1 MNTIWTLRL
10 SCMLQIASMG
20 VLFAFESVRMKDMG
34 VGETMIGVIL
44 GSGSGFF
51 IVSSLFWA
59 RLADRNR
66 WHKKVVI
73 CGAFAFAGLLHYF
86 AICETPTEFFLYS
99 LGRATFMPM
108 IAGMM
113 PTIAVNAFG
122 PKNRGSKFGVYRAFG
137 SLGFILGTMVSPFIF
152 NDIGVVARVASVT
165 MLLSVALVRGLP
177 DPSARVDAIAPLR
190 VSELNPI
197 IKRFLIAFFFIALA
211 EPSVHGFFTAY
222 ARDLGSS
229 TRFIGML
236 LGVMGLVA
244 LVSLPLM
251 GKAIDRA
258 SPQLILSISFLA
270 QPLRVFMTS
279 CIGDPNFLWIPLLLH
294 GICWGGIEVSA
305 IVYLSSLVKEDQ
317 RSTVLSYYTATRML
331 GMLIGAGISGY
342 LAETMGYV
350 FMFRV
355 LSGAALFGAG
365 IYVAGNLFLS
375 ESRTGK

>member
-1 MNTIWTLRL
+1 MNTTWTLRL

-34 VGETMIGVIL
+34 VGEAMIGLIL

-51 IVSSLFWA
+51 IVSSLFWG

-66 WHKKVVI
+66 WHKKIVASGTI
-73 CGAFAFAGLLHYF
+73 AFVGLLHYF
-86 AICETPTEFFLYS
+86 AICETSGEFFFYS
-99 LGRATFMPM
+99 LGRAAFMPM

-122 PKNRGSKFGVYRAFG
+122 RKNRGSKFGIYRAFG
-137 SLGFILGTMVSPFIF
+137 SLGFILGAMVSPLIF
-152 NDIGVVARVASVT
+152 NDIAVVARVASIT
-165 MLLSVALVRGLP
+165 LLLSLILIRGLP
-177 DPSARVDAIAPLR
+177 DPLR
-190 VSELNPI
+190 IGELNPI

-222 ARDLGSS
+222 ARDLGAS
-229 TRFIGML
+229 TRLIGML

-251 GKAIDRA
+251 GKAVDRA
-258 SPQLILSISFLA
+258 SPNLILSISFLA
-270 QPLRVFMTS
+270 QPLRVFTTS
-279 CIGDPNFLWIPLLLH
+279 CIGDPHYLWIPLLLH

-305 IVYLSSLVKEDQ
+305 IVYLSSLVNEDQ
-317 RSTVLSYYTATRML
+317 RATVLSYYTAMRMF
-331 GMLIGAGISGY
+331 GMLVGAGISGY

-355 LSGAALFGAG
+355 LSGAALVGAV
-365 IYVAGNLFLS
+365 IYIAGNLSFA
-375 ESRTGK
+375 ENRVRK